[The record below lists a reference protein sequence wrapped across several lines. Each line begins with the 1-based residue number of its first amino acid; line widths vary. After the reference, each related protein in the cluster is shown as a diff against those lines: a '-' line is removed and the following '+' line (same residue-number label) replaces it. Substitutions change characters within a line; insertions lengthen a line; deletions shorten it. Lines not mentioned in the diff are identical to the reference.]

1 MIEIELEFMWL
12 CTIQCMRLIGLAKFM
27 RGRELSTLVVILSV
41 SVSVIMGIHFQVI
54 KREHCMKI
62 LIIRKY

>member
-1 MIEIELEFMWL
+1 MG
-12 CTIQCMRLIGLAKFM
+12 LIGLATFM

-54 KREHCMKI
+54 KREHYVKI